1 MLGCV
6 GRSAASL
13 FWCCKFW
20 KQELAIMLLDDKMTE
35 HMSNN
40 DNCMHPVQI
49 VQALQRF
56 VYIIIIYF
64 QKWATK
70 TSTKAWSPTTI
81 VLQKLIG
88 NNNIMEHS
96 QL

>member
-1 MLGCV
+1 
-6 GRSAASL
+6 
-13 FWCCKFW
+13 
-20 KQELAIMLLDDKMTE
+20 MTE

-49 VQALQRF
+49 VQAKPTTF
-56 VYIIIIYF
+56 CGF